1 MSLFGEFPDDP
12 PAARSKSSLFDDN
25 RPSTHGRSTSNLFA
39 DDDLGDHSSPW
50 GMPTPKKAGRAQLI
64 KTLLPA
70 GDVPE
75 LYVDVFDKLEERTV
89 EGLLREAG
97 ISGEARE
104 RIEGIFEGA
113 IGKELGRGEVNV
125 LLALVG
131 LSQEGEEISLD
142 GVDERRRSMIILLKL
157 MEEYADFL

>member
-12 PAARSKSSLFDDN
+12 PATRSKSSLFDDD

-64 KTLLPA
+64 RTLLPA

-75 LYVDVFDKLEERTV
+75 EYIDVYDRAVADGQGVSVERV
-89 EGLLREAG
+89 LREAG
-97 ISGEARE
+97 VGGEARE
-104 RIEGIFEGA
+104 RIEGIFG
-113 IGKELGRGEVNV
+113 GMKGELERGECNV
-125 LLALVG
+125 LCALVG
-131 LSQEGEEISLD
+131 LAQEGEEVSLD
-142 GVDERRRSMIILLKL
+142 GVDERRRSML
-157 MEEYADFL
+157 FHSRRVN